1 MFRFWGSQEQ
11 QSQDGSSQ
19 SQSWYPPS
27 VVSSP
32 SSSRPATPSGS
43 SSSLPHR
50 PSSHVPPSEAAGV
63 IAVLKDK
70 SVDELRKLLSDKDAY
85 QQFLHS
91 LDQVK
96 IQTNLKDE
104 LCKENLQLAEENLQK
119 EPRIMELRN
128 QCRIIRTTELAAA
141 KEKLNELEKQKEEM
155 LKLNSPASLVQRIQ
169 ESANKTEEE
178 SDNLHQHF
186 LDGEIDL
193 GAFLQKYK
201 KLRTTYHKKTLIH
214 LAAKT
219 STLILVKDTCLLLY
233 KVAVAGIQQ
242 STINEIV
249 RICTACDCSF
259 QSHSRV
265 VSTPEMRYVLVCR
278 PSTLFV

>member
-27 VVSSP
+27 VASTP
-32 SSSRPATPSGS
+32 TSSRPLTPSAS
-43 SSSLPHR
+43 SSSLQR
-50 PSSHVPPSEAAGV
+50 TSSNVPPSEAAGV
-63 IAVLKDK
+63 IAILKDK
-70 SVDELRKLLSDKDAY
+70 SADELRKLLSDKDAY

-96 IQTNLKDE
+96 IQNNLKDE

-155 LKLNSPASLVQRIQ
+155 LKLNSPASLIQRIQ
-169 ESANKTEEE
+169 ESANKTDEE
-178 SDNLHQHF
+178 SENLHQHL
-186 LDGEIDL
+186 LDREIDL

-201 KLRTTYHKKTLIH
+201 KLRTTYHRKTLIH

-219 STLILVKDTCLLLY
+219 STI
-233 KVAVAGIQQ
+233 
-242 STINEIV
+242 
-249 RICTACDCSF
+249 
-259 QSHSRV
+259 
-265 VSTPEMRYVLVCR
+265 
-278 PSTLFV
+278 

>member
-32 SSSRPATPSGS
+32 TSSRPVTPTAS
-43 SSSLPHR
+43 SSSLSQR
-50 PSSHVPPSEAAGV
+50 PSSHVPPSEAAAV

-141 KEKLNELEKQKEEM
+141 KEKLNELEKQKEDM
-155 LKLNSPASLVQRIQ
+155 LKLNSAASLLQRIQ
-169 ESANKTEEE
+169 ESVNKTDEE
-178 SDNLHQHF
+178 SENLHHHL
-186 LDGEIDL
+186 LDREIDL

-201 KLRTTYHKKTLIH
+201 KLRTTYHRKTLVH

-219 STLILVKDTCLLLY
+219 STPEIVHCGDIVEWFHATWNEC
-233 KVAVAGIQQ
+233 AVAY
-242 STINEIV
+242 EI
-249 RICTACDCSF
+249 IIADIGFT
-259 QSHSRV
+259 V
-265 VSTPEMRYVLVCR
+265 V
-278 PSTLFV
+278 